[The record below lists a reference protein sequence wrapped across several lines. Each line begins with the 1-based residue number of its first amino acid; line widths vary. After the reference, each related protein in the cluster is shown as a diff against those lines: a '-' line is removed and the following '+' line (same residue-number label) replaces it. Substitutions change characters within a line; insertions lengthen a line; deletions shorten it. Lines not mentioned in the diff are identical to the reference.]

1 MRSNLGTRLG
11 AVLAIAAAPLFLAG
25 CGDGKRSAEAETPI
39 SEAEVATDLPEDA
52 ISDQDLQAMAN
63 AAADQAAEVPSAGP
77 GAAAADAAAPDTRAG
92 QTVTTGNQTR

>member
-1 MRSNLGTRLG
+1 MRNNVGTRFV
-11 AVLAIAAAPLFLAG
+11 AILAIASAPIFLAA
-25 CGDGKRSAEAETPI
+25 CGDGKRTAEAETPI
-39 SEAEVATDLPEDA
+39 SEAEVSTDLPEEA

-77 GAAAADAAAPDTRAG
+77 GVAAADAAAPDASG